1 MALKRANREKQR
13 TLQELDEAWFHFD
26 SHSSW
31 SSQSFLSNDGN
42 LWKDI
47 EDQKLENQKLQ
58 RKTALRACQTQ
69 QLDSRRDALEKNL
82 KELTDQLEAFEE
94 FSIDEDKEQLQ
105 KMKSLQKV
113 TGDQNLLL
121 KVKFEKMTLGK
132 WKNIRW

>member
-1 MALKRANREKQR
+1 
-13 TLQELDEAWFHFD
+13 
-26 SHSSW
+26 
-31 SSQSFLSNDGN
+31 
-42 LWKDI
+42 
-47 EDQKLENQKLQ
+47 
-58 RKTALRACQTQ
+58 LRACQTQ

-132 WKNIRW
+132 